1 MKKGLFIITIVG
13 IIGMII
19 SLVGIV
25 FTQALILSLW
35 GFMIFSVIGCLA
47 LVIDKKIAEKEMENK
62 F

>member
-1 MKKGLFIITIVG
+1 MIVSLF
-13 IIGMII
+13 
-19 SLVGIV
+19 GIV

-35 GFMIFSVIGCLA
+35 GFMIFSVIGCGA

>member
-1 MKKGLFIITIVG
+1 MKKELFVLAIVG

-19 SLVGIV
+19 SLIGIL

-35 GFMIFSVIGCLA
+35 GFIVFSIIGCSA

>member
-35 GFMIFSVIGCLA
+35 GFMIFSVIGCGA

>member
-1 MKKGLFIITIVG
+1 MKKGLFILTIVG

-19 SLVGIV
+19 SLIGIV

-35 GFMIFSVIGCLA
+35 GFMIFSVIGCSAML
-47 LVIDKKIAEKEMENK
+47 IDKKIAEKEMENK

>member
-1 MKKGLFIITIVG
+1 MKKGLFILVIVG

-19 SLVGIV
+19 SLFGIV

-35 GFMIFSVIGCLA
+35 GFMIFSVIGCGA

>member
-35 GFMIFSVIGCLA
+35 GFMIFSVIGCGA
-47 LVIDKKIAEKEMENK
+47 LVIDKKIAEKQMENK

>member
-1 MKKGLFIITIVG
+1 MKKGLFIITIIG

-19 SLVGIV
+19 SLFGIV

-35 GFMIFSVIGCLA
+35 GFMIFSVIGCGA
-47 LVIDKKIAEKEMENK
+47 LIIDKKIAEKEMENK